1 VALPEEFE
9 KSGNWLFRRRSYLP
23 LLMIIILVMGMS
35 DSEYLGLGK
44 QQDHLWEVVCLLIS
58 LSGLG
63 IRAYTIGHTPGGTS
77 GRNTREQVADTLN
90 TSGIYSVV
98 RHPLYLGNFFI
109 WLGISSV
116 PRLWWLT
123 MICVLSFWIYY
134 ERIMFAEEAYLL
146 RKFGKAFEEWADNT
160 PAFIPDF
167 RKWKS
172 PSLSFSVK
180 NVLKREYNG
189 FLVIMCSMFLLD
201 IVGYYFA
208 EGRLEIDAGWEVLLL
223 ISFVIW
229 MVLRTLK
236 KKTMLLN
243 VEGR

>member
-44 QQDHLWEVVCLLIS
+44 QRAHLWEVFCLLIS

-63 IRAYTIGHTPGGTS
+63 IRAYTIGHAPGGTS
-77 GRNTREQVADTLN
+77 GRNTREQVADSLN
-90 TSGIYSVV
+90 TCGIYSVV

-146 RKFGKAFEEWADNT
+146 RKFGKVFEEWADIT

-167 RKWKS
+167 RKWKR

-201 IVGYYFA
+201 IVGDYFA

-223 ISFVIW
+223 ISFIIW

-243 VEGR
+243 VDGR